1 MIDFRAF
8 GSSSAGNCY
17 HLTDGTT
24 ELLLEAGLR
33 FQDIRKALNFRV
45 SRLAGVLV
53 THEHMD
59 HSKAAA
65 DLAKA
70 GVSVYAS
77 PGTVKVRNLQ
87 GHRIKTIEP
96 HNQFTIGTWT
106 ILPFDT
112 EHDAEQ
118 PFGFLLA
125 NQAGEK
131 MVFLTDT
138 YYCRYTFTGITH
150 LAVECN
156 FSVRIL
162 NENIAAGR
170 VPVSMKRR
178 LMRSHFSLENVK
190 DFLRANDLSKLQEIH
205 LLHLSD
211 TNSDERLF
219 KIEIQSMTGK
229 PVYVCSRG

>member
-1 MIDFRAF
+1 VIEFRSF

-17 HLTDGTT
+17 HLTDGVT

-77 PGTVKVRNLQ
+77 PGTIMARNLQ
-87 GHRIKTIEP
+87 GHRIVPVEP
-96 HNQFTIGTWT
+96 HNQFRIGTWT

-118 PFGFLLA
+118 PLGFLLA
-125 NQAGEK
+125 NQSGEK

-162 NENIAAGR
+162 DENIAAGR

-190 DFLRANDLSKLQEIH
+190 DFLRANDLSQLEEIH

-211 TNSDERLF
+211 TNSDEELF
-219 KIEIQSMTGK
+219 KREIQALTGK
-229 PVYVCSRG
+229 PVYVAKRG